1 VLEYRTAIF
10 IPESLPAR
18 HGGGGAAGA
27 NAGALS
33 KELEMRL
40 SSLTPCI
47 LAVAALVGGCA
58 HEKPPPNAV
67 PTMVCK
73 DGTSPTENGQ
83 CAGHGGVDH
92 QASQQ
97 KSGELRERQVSGAAA
112 ARSPDEV
119 WATPAAKV
127 YYCHGDPGFGK
138 AKEGQYMSES
148 AAVGKG
154 MHANGGKHCA
164 G

>member
-1 VLEYRTAIF
+1 
-10 IPESLPAR
+10 
-18 HGGGGAAGA
+18 
-27 NAGALS
+27 
-33 KELEMRL
+33 MRL

-47 LAVAALVGGCA
+47 VAIAALAGGCA
-58 HEKPPPNAV
+58 QTKPPANAI

-73 DGTSPTENGQ
+73 DGTSTTENGQ

-97 KSGELRERQVSGAAA
+97 KSGELRDRQVSGAAA
-112 ARSPDEV
+112 ARNADEV

-127 YYCHGDPGFGK
+127 YYCHGDAGYGK

-148 AAVGKG
+148 DAVGKG
-154 MHANGGKHCA
+154 MHASGGKHCT